1 MILDIHTH
9 HAAPRPEAVI
19 SVTPLEFNPLSR
31 QFYSVGIHPWDTAE
45 APSGEMWQRL
55 ETAALSDSAVA
66 IGECGIDTLK
76 GGPMFR
82 QLTVLKRQIE
92 LSEQLKKPLVIHDVK
107 AHDIITGLRRDLK
120 PSQPWIIHGFRGKP
134 QLAAM
139 LTAAGCHISF
149 GEKFNPETVRSVSK
163 EWILAETDESALPIE
178 DIIRRLEEARGEPLL
193 EVIAGNTDRIFF
205 HTSPIQ

>member
-9 HAAPRPEAVI
+9 REAPQPEAVV
-19 SVTPLEFNPLSR
+19 SVDPLDFDPVAEQL
-31 QFYSVGIHPWDTAE
+31 YSVGIHPWNTAE
-45 APSGEMWQRL
+45 APTEEMWRRL
-55 ETAALSDSAVA
+55 ETAVRSDSVVT

-82 QLTVLKRQIE
+82 QLTVMKRQID
-92 LSEQLKKPLVIHDVK
+92 LSERIGKPLIIHDVK

-120 PSQPWIIHGFRGKP
+120 PRQPWIIHGFRGKP
-134 QLAAM
+134 QLASM
-139 LTAAGCHISF
+139 LTAAGCFISF

-163 EWILAETDESALPIE
+163 EWILAETDESALSIE

-193 EVIAGNTDRIFF
+193 EIIAGNTDRILF

>member
-9 HAAPRPEAVI
+9 RAAPQPEAVI
-19 SVTPLEFNPLSR
+19 SVNPFDFNPVAG
-31 QFYSVGIHPWDTAE
+31 QFYSVGIHPWNTLE
-45 APSGEMWQRL
+45 APTEELWRRL
-55 ETAALSDSAVA
+55 EGAATSDSVVA

-82 QLTVLKRQIE
+82 QLTVMKRQID
-92 LSEQLKKPLVIHDVK
+92 LSERIGKPLIIHDVK
-107 AHDIITGLRRDLK
+107 AHDIITGLRRDMK
-120 PSQPWIIHGFRGKP
+120 PRQSWIIHGFRGKP

-139 LTAAGCHISF
+139 LTAAGCFISF

-163 EWILAETDESALPIE
+163 EWILAETDESAFPIE

-193 EVIAGNTDRIFF
+193 EVIAGNTDRILF